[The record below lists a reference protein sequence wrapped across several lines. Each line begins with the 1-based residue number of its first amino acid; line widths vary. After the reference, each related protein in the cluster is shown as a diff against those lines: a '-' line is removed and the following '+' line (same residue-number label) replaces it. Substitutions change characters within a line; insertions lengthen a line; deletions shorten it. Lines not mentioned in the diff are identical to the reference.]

1 MYLFDTIHTIFECST
16 HTWVIIISI
25 VVAILVIR
33 YYSKKIN
40 NAIQDFDEMR
50 KEDYRLLAQAS
61 YEMENIKDKKRVKEP
76 KEPKPQKPKKPKR
89 LNKGEEKCREIFE
102 RLFNKP
108 FLTIRPDFLKNDC
121 TDQNMEID
129 GYNEDLKLGFEYQ
142 GVQHYKVTPYFHKDI
157 QDFNK
162 QVYRDN
168 LKQELLEKN
177 GIKVIYIPY
186 SVEMEELEKFIIKEL
201 RKFDYRFEF

>member
-1 MYLFDTIHTIFECST
+1 MVDTLLNSITNLLCNCST
-16 HTWVIIISI
+16 QSIIIVVSI
-25 VVAILVIR
+25 IVGVLIIR

-40 NAIQDFDEMR
+40 KAIKQFDDIR
-50 KEDYRLLAQAS
+50 KEDYILLAKAS
-61 YEMENIKDKKRVKEP
+61 YNDSDDVIVKKI
-76 KEPKPQKPKKPKR
+76 KEPKPQKPKKPKK

-129 GYNEDLKLGFEYQ
+129 GYNDDLKLGFEYQ

-168 LKQELLEKN
+168 LKQQLLEKN
-177 GIKVIYIPY
+177 GIKVVYVPY
-186 SVEMEELEKFIIKEL
+186 SIEMDDIEDFIKKEL
-201 RKFDYRFEF
+201 KKYNYSFD

>member
-1 MYLFDTIHTIFECST
+1 MVDTLLNSITNFLCSCST
-16 HTWVIIISI
+16 QTIIIIISI
-25 VVAILVIR
+25 IVGILIIR

-40 NAIQDFDEMR
+40 KAIKQFDDIR
-50 KEDYRLLAQAS
+50 KEDYILLAKAS
-61 YEMENIKDKKRVKEP
+61 YNDSDIIVKKI
-76 KEPKPQKPKKPKR
+76 KEPKPQKPKKPKK

-129 GYNEDLKLGFEYQ
+129 GYNDDLKLGFEYQ

-168 LKQELLEKN
+168 LKQQLLEKN
-177 GIKVIYIPY
+177 GIKVVYVPY
-186 SVEMEELEKFIIKEL
+186 SIEMEEIEDFIKKEL
-201 RKFDYRFEF
+201 KKYNYSFD

>member
-1 MYLFDTIHTIFECST
+1 MVDTLLNSITNFLCSCST
-16 HTWVIIISI
+16 QTIIIVVSVIVIILI
-25 VVAILVIR
+25 IR

-40 NAIQDFDEMR
+40 KAIKQFDDIR
-50 KEDYRLLAQAS
+50 KEDYILLAKAS
-61 YEMENIKDKKRVKEP
+61 YNDSDDVIVKKI
-76 KEPKPQKPKKPKR
+76 KEPKPQKPKKPKK

-129 GYNEDLKLGFEYQ
+129 GYNDDLKLGFEYQ

-168 LKQELLEKN
+168 LKQQLLEKN
-177 GIKVIYIPY
+177 GIKVVYVPY
-186 SVEMEELEKFIIKEL
+186 SIEMDDIEDFIKKEL
-201 RKFDYRFEF
+201 KKYNYSFD